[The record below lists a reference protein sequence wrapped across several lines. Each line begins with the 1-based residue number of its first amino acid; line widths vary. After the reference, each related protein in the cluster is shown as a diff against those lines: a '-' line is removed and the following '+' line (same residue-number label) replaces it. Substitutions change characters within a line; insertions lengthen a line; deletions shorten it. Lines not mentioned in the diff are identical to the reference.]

1 MIRLA
6 IRLLPWGLCAVA
18 LLFGLVGL
26 SGLLGTTEEAPTAVA
41 AKALTAGDVPKA
53 QYLKITGGVLY
64 WPAAITHYVEKDGV
78 QAADRTIKAYLVPML
93 DPADAER
100 WSSLPQGAKRPDI
113 PNLVYASFTP
123 AQANEL
129 FPDVTRGEPKSETQ
143 TFEPVGTVTGQT
155 SWPGTFSS
163 YVESSLAIAPSRVL
177 LLEHGGVPLQKS
189 SAAVLLGMGVIA
201 GAMGGLWLKKRRD
214 AKRASLGGGVRDGVA
229 SGLDAA
235 FASARSQKPS

>member
-6 IRLLPWGLCAVA
+6 IRLLPWALCAVA
-18 LLFGLVGL
+18 VLFGLIGL
-26 SGLLGTTEEAPTAVA
+26 SGLLGSTEESPTAVA
-41 AKALTAGDVPKA
+41 AKSLTSGDAPKA

-64 WPAAITHYVEKDGV
+64 WPAAITHYVERDGV
-78 QAADRTIKAYLVPML
+78 QAADRTIKAYLVPLL
-93 DPADAER
+93 DPSDAER
-100 WSSLPQGAKRPDI
+100 WSSLPEGAKRPEI

-123 AQANEL
+123 TQANEL

-143 TFEPVGTVTGQT
+143 AFEPVGTVKGQT
-155 SWPGTFSS
+155 FWPSTFSS

-189 SAAVLLGMGVIA
+189 SSAALLGVGVLA
-201 GAMGGLWLKKRRD
+201 GAIGGFWLKKRRA
-214 AKRASLGGGVRDGVA
+214 AKRLSTGGGVRDGVA

-235 FASARSQKPS
+235 FASARSQKTS